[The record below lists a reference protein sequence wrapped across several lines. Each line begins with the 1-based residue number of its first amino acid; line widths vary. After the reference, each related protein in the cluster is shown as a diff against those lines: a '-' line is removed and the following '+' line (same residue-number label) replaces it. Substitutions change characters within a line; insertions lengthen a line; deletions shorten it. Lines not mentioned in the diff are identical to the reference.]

1 MDAPRQHLPREVIVT
16 VHGQPVVVREIVPT
30 QAPVVFGFLER
41 VTAGLVGVSGLE
53 ALSRLVLDDSA
64 IQAWIVAECT
74 DSPWPV
80 ETLGLVATMKILRA
94 WFEAN
99 ADFFGEAL
107 TWTEM
112 AKTLLAGPAPDMG
125 AMPREQAA

>member
-1 MDAPRQHLPREVIVT
+1 MDAPRQHIPREVVVT
-16 VHGQPVVVREIVPT
+16 VHGQPVVVREITPT

-41 VTAGLVGVSGLE
+41 LTAGLAGVSGLE

-94 WFEAN
+94 WFEVN

-107 TWTEM
+107 TWTAM

-125 AMPREQAA
+125 AMPMEQAA